1 MAEDSAGER
10 TESATPR
17 RREKA
22 REKGQVPKSQEV
34 NSLFVLGSGTVML
47 LVLSR
52 YLTESIGSNAA
63 YLFSEAHILR
73 VDNLGGLQVM
83 LVGNL
88 RSMALTL
95 APIVAVVLVAGIA
108 ANLMQVG
115 LKLSP
120 GALAFDVSKL
130 NPITGMKRF
139 FQKRTFVEMIKSI
152 LKVGLIGYLSYL
164 VIKGLLLELI
174 ASPLLSLPGIVKLGE
189 DSFQH
194 LMTILLALMVVFA
207 IADWAFQKW
216 QFEQDVKMSRQELK
230 EEAREYEGDPQVKA
244 RIRALQYET
253 ARKRM
258 LADVPRADVVLTN
271 PTHFAVALKYE
282 QGAPAPIVLAKG
294 ADYMAQKIKEIAR
307 QSRVPVIENKRLA
320 RALYHEVKV
329 GRLIPESLFQAVA
342 EVLAYV
348 YRLKKA

>member
-1 MAEDSAGER
+1 MADDSAGER

-34 NSLFVLGSGTVML
+34 NSLFVLGAGTVML

-52 YLTESIGSNAA
+52 YLTESIGRNAA

-73 VDNLGGLQVM
+73 VDNLGGLRVM

-88 RSMALTL
+88 RSMGLTL
-95 APIVAVVLVAGIA
+95 APIVAVVLVAAIG

-139 FQKRTFVEMIKSI
+139 FQKRTFAELVKSVF
-152 LKVGLIGYLSYL
+152 KVGLIGFLSYL
-164 VIKGLLLELI
+164 VIKGLLSKLI
-174 ASPLLSLPGIVKLGE
+174 AAPLLSLPGIVELAQN
-189 DSFQH
+189 SFRH
-194 LMTILLALMVVFA
+194 LMTILLALMAVIA
-207 IADWAFQKW
+207 LADWAYQKW

-294 ADYMAQKIKEIAR
+294 ADYMAQKIKDIAK

>member
-1 MAEDSAGER
+1 MADDSAGER

-22 REKGQVPKSQEV
+22 RDKGQVSKSQEV
-34 NSLFVLGSGTVML
+34 NSLFVLAAGTVML

-52 YLTESIGSNAA
+52 YLTETIGRNAA
-63 YLFSEAHILR
+63 YLFSQAHILR
-73 VDNLGGLQVM
+73 VDNLGGLHTM

-88 RSMALTL
+88 RSMGLTL
-95 APIVAVVLVAGIA
+95 APVVAVVLVAGVA
-108 ANLMQVG
+108 ANLLQVG

-120 GALAFDVSKL
+120 SALAFDVSKL

-139 FQKRTFVEMIKSI
+139 FQKRVFVDLLKNV
-152 LKVGLIGYLSYL
+152 LKVGLIGFLSFL
-164 VIKGLLLELI
+164 VIKGMLGELV
-174 ASPLLSLPGIVKLGE
+174 ASPLLSLPGIVELAKG
-189 DSFQH
+189 SFRH
-194 LMTILLALMVVFA
+194 LMTVLLALMAV
-207 IADWAFQKW
+207 ISLADWAYQKW
-216 QFEQDVKMSRQELK
+216 QFEADVKMSRQELK

-244 RIRALQYET
+244 RIRAIQYET

-282 QGAPAPIVLAKG
+282 TGAPAPMVLAKG
-294 ADYMAQKIKEIAR
+294 ADYMAQKIKEIAK
-307 QSRVPVIENKRLA
+307 QSRVPIIENKPLA
-320 RALYHEVKV
+320 RALYREVKV

-342 EVLAYV
+342 EILAYV

>member
-1 MAEDSAGER
+1 MAEENAGER

-22 REKGQVPKSQEV
+22 REKGQVAKSQEV
-34 NSLFVLGSGTVML
+34 NSLFVLAAGTVML

-52 YLTESIGSNAA
+52 YLTESIGRNAA
-63 YLFSEAHILR
+63 YLFSQAHILR
-73 VDNLGGLQVM
+73 VDNLGGLRVM
-83 LVGNL
+83 LAANL
-88 RSMALTL
+88 RSMGLAL

-120 GALAFDVSKL
+120 SALAFDVSKL

-139 FQKRTFVEMIKSI
+139 FQKRTFVDLLKNV
-152 LKVGLIGYLSYL
+152 LKVGLIGFLSYL
-164 VIKGLLLELI
+164 VIKGMFGELI
-174 ASPLLSLPGIVKLGE
+174 ASPLLSLPGVVEMAKG
-189 DSFQH
+189 SFRH
-194 LMTILLALMVVFA
+194 LMTVLLALMAVIA
-207 IADWAFQKW
+207 LADWAYQKW

-244 RIRALQYET
+244 RIRAIQYET

-258 LADVPRADVVLTN
+258 LSDVPRADVVLTN

-294 ADYMAQKIKEIAR
+294 ADYLAQKIKEIAK
-307 QSRVPVIENKRLA
+307 QSRVPVIENKPLA
-320 RALYHEVKV
+320 RALYREVKV

>member
-1 MAEDSAGER
+1 MADDSAGDK

-34 NSLFVLGSGTVML
+34 NSLFVLVAGTVML
-47 LVLSR
+47 LVLSK
-52 YLTESIGSNAA
+52 YLTESIGRNAA
-63 YLFSEAHILR
+63 YLFSQAHILR
-73 VDNLGGLQVM
+73 VDNLGGLRVM

-88 RSMALTL
+88 RSMGLTL
-95 APIVAVVLVAGIA
+95 APLMAVVLVAAVA

-120 GALAFDVSKL
+120 SALAFDVSKL

-139 FQKRTFVEMIKSI
+139 FQKRTFVDLLKNL
-152 LKVGLIGYLSYL
+152 LKVGLIGLLSYM
-164 VIKGLLLELI
+164 VIKNMLDELM
-174 ASPLLSLPGIVKLGE
+174 ASPLLSLPGVVELARG
-189 DSFQH
+189 SFKH
-194 LMTILLALMVVFA
+194 LMLILLALMAAIA
-207 IADWAFQKW
+207 IADWAYQKW
-216 QFEQDVKMSRQELK
+216 QFEQDVKMSKQELK

-244 RIRALQYET
+244 RIRAIQYET

-282 QGAPAPIVLAKG
+282 QGAPAPVVLAKG
-294 ADYMAQKIKEIAR
+294 ADHLAQKIKEIAR
-307 QSRVPVIENKRLA
+307 QSRVPVIENKPLA
-320 RALYHEVKV
+320 RALYRDVKV

-342 EVLAYV
+342 EILAYV